1 MMETGESNG
10 PKREQVPDDV
20 MAAVVA
26 AVVLHRGLR
35 ESVIPLLGEG
45 RLDEGAWGRSSRA
58 GAGMGV
64 VHRTR
69 RDM

>member
-1 MMETGESNG
+1 VVETVETNG
-10 PKREQVPDDV
+10 PKREQAPDDV

-26 AVVLHRGLR
+26 AIVLHRGLR
-35 ESVIPLLGEG
+35 EAAIPLLGEG